1 MCIFGLSGCG
11 AGYLMQAAKG
21 QWQVLHKRQSIDTLL
36 ADQGADAQLKARLST
51 VRAARDFA
59 SRELGLPDNLSYR
72 TYSALGR
79 PYVVW
84 NVVAAPEFSVQPRQ
98 WCFPITGCIAY
109 RGYFREQNARRY
121 AARLQEEGFD
131 VLVSGVAAYST
142 LGRFADPVLD
152 TMMRYGELELVA
164 TIFHE
169 LAHQVIYI
177 KNDSEFNESF
187 AVTVEQEGLL
197 RWLTANQRAVEF
209 DRYLQR
215 RQDLDGMVRL
225 FAEGRQ
231 RLAQLY
237 AEPLAPE
244 DMRQRKQQ
252 QLAAL
257 TTQLREYQQQHR
269 EQQQPLRSG
278 YDAWLD
284 AGLNNAHLAAIATYH
299 DCVPAFQRLL
309 SQQRGDLPAFYAA
322 VKQLGKARVAERRAF
337 CARP

>member
-21 QWQVLHKRQSIDTLL
+21 QWQVLRKRQSIDTLL
-36 ADQGADAQLKARLST
+36 ADEHGDAQLKARLAT

-84 NVVAAPEFSVQPRQ
+84 NVVAAPEFSVQPRR

-109 RGYFREQNARRY
+109 RGYFREENARRY
-121 AARLQEEGFD
+121 AGELQLQGFD
-131 VLVSGVAAYST
+131 VLVAGVSAYST

-164 TIFHE
+164 IIFHE
-169 LAHQVIYI
+169 LAHQVIYV
-177 KNDSEFNESF
+177 KNDTAFNESF
-187 AVTVEQEGLL
+187 AVAVEQEGLS
-197 RWLTANQRAVEF
+197 RWLSAHRRSAEF
-209 DRYLQR
+209 ENYLQR
-215 RQDLDGMVRL
+215 RERL
-225 FAEGRQ
+225 QGIVTRFAAGRQ
-231 RLAQLY
+231 RLSALY
-237 AEPLAPE
+237 AEPLADAE
-244 DMRQRKQQ
+244 KRLRKQQ
-252 QLAAL
+252 LLADL
-257 TTQLREYQQQHR
+257 TTDVRAYQTGLQ
-269 EQQQPLRSG
+269 LRSG

-284 AGLNNAHLAAIATYH
+284 AGLNNAHLASIATYH

-309 SQQRGDLPAFYAA
+309 TEQRGDMPAFYAA
-322 VKQLGKARVAERRAF
+322 VKRLGRQPAAQRQAF
-337 CARP
+337 CASRQP